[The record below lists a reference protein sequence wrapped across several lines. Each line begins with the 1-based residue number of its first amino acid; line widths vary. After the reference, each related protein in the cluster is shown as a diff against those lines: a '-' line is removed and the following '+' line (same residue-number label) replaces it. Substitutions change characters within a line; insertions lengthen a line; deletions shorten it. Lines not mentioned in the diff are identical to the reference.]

1 MCVVCACVACMFV
14 CVCVCACVCAC
25 VLSLCVCMCVCVC
38 TTDEMA
44 IHLQYL
50 VSVMLQGRAECLY
63 FRLRVELYH
72 LVSG

>member
-1 MCVVCACVACMFV
+1 MCCVYV
-14 CVCVCACVCAC
+14 CVCVCLCVCLC
-25 VLSLCVCMCVCVC
+25 VVSLCVCVYACVCVC